1 MSPDRARQGQCQSWR
16 CRQAGQDRTGSAG
29 LCRSTATHQQSVSTR
44 QVPGPGLGMTTVH
57 SVQEPPPSKSS
68 PQAQSPS
75 NPALCEQC
83 CHCGSR
89 SSEEETAQ
97 WPGWQGKG
105 SRDIR
110 LKLNEALR

>member
-57 SVQEPPPSKSS
+57 SVQEPPPFV
-68 PQAQSPS
+68 
-75 NPALCEQC
+75 L
-83 CHCGSR
+83 
-89 SSEEETAQ
+89 
-97 WPGWQGKG
+97 
-105 SRDIR
+105 D
-110 LKLNEALR
+110 